1 MLILT
6 RLASSFLISRR
17 RSMVPISKR
26 WEVTSARI
34 QLLHLDK
41 TVQLAGFFKDP
52 IHAGSMNFV
61 LKVTDFFETFSRSGS
76 FYLRIIDAKFALP
89 REGKTSNK
97 EFVCLDTPEW
107 PGEHDDITVGF
118 DDEMGTL

>member
-1 MLILT
+1 
-6 RLASSFLISRR
+6 
-17 RSMVPISKR
+17 MVPISKR

-34 QLLHLDK
+34 QLLHRDK

-61 LKVTDFFETFSRSGS
+61 LKFTDFFETFSRSGS

-89 REGKTSNK
+89 REGETSNK
-97 EFVCLDTPEW
+97 EFVCLDIPEW

-118 DDEMGTL
+118 DDEMGTLWVNPRPGVSC